1 MIRLSFCNL
10 LIHVGFPEFVK
21 SGMYAG
27 VGVPN
32 ETDLRLY
39 ACLGFLLGR
48 EYKVSHSHQCTFWIH
63 SGMKEVLVSCN
74 LNNRIINYLLSSFW
88 VLIFCDQ
95 IWLFLL
101 LLQKWEW
108 TLKPRFEDFHPEDG
122 GSRFFQT
129 VANHL
134 PDDTVTGL
142 RRPKT
147 NLCVNEDLFCH
158 VIPSLSTVSSVT
170 HYPEQWQHKLY
181 DMADK
186 STFSP
191 KIQLMI
197 SSYDR

>member
-74 LNNRIINYLLSSFW
+74 LNNRIINYLLSSF
-88 VLIFCDQ
+88 
-95 IWLFLL
+95 
-101 LLQKWEW
+101 
-108 TLKPRFEDFHPEDG
+108 
-122 GSRFFQT
+122 
-129 VANHL
+129 
-134 PDDTVTGL
+134 
-142 RRPKT
+142 
-147 NLCVNEDLFCH
+147 
-158 VIPSLSTVSSVT
+158 
-170 HYPEQWQHKLY
+170 
-181 DMADK
+181 
-186 STFSP
+186 
-191 KIQLMI
+191 
-197 SSYDR
+197 